1 MKTNQQFKNEAL
13 DALQGN
19 WGKAILLTLLL
30 FITIGFFCGPVS
42 YTGAQMQTYMQEHA
56 SSMQSTYK
64 MTAML
69 QDPAFLSMYQQVNG
83 ASSLFTLAFIL
94 LIAPL
99 SMVGYAN
106 AFRMLLT
113 AENNNLIGSTTSYT
127 FSNYW
132 RKVWTLLLMNIM
144 IGLWSLLLFIPGII
158 KSFSY
163 AMTPYILVDNPELTA
178 SEAIH
183 RSRMMM
189 KGHKFDLFYLYLSF
203 IGWFFLAIMTMG
215 VGFLWLTPYVQT
227 AEASFYEEIKRDY
240 ELNGGLD

>member
-30 FITIGFFCGPVS
+30 FITIGIFSGPVS

-56 SSMQSTYK
+56 SSMQSAYK

-83 ASSLFTLAFIL
+83 ASSLLTLAWIL
-94 LIAPL
+94 LLLPL
-99 SMVGYAN
+99 TLGYMN
-106 AFRMLLT
+106 SLRKLLV
-113 AENNNLIGSTTSYT
+113 AGDNNLV
-127 FSNYW
+127 SNAVRIPFTQYW
-132 RKVWTLLLMNIM
+132 RKVWTLLLMEIM
-144 IGLWSLLLFIPGII
+144 VGLWSLLLFIPGII

-215 VGFLWLTPYVQT
+215 VGFLWLTPYIQT